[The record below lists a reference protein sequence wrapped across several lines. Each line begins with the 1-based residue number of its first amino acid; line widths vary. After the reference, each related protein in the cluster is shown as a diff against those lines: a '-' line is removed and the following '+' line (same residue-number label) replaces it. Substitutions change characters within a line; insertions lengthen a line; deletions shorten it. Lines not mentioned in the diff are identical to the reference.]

1 MKIIKQCKTLVLFQH
16 NHSRSECLPLVKNVL
31 FPTYSF
37 PVFESGNLSRFQ
49 FGCGRC
55 FPVLCSLMRFFD
67 CGTQQTICHL
77 AWLTSIWFVIH
88 RICLSISF
96 WYQRTHIRIY
106 QNKITIYASKKI
118 TKTKEGNEKVFE
130 RSNIS
135 NYDIHG
141 DCIFLNKPPKTP
153 TIMIDDK
160 TMSCHNWAW
169 IWTVHFN
176 SSQQK
181 AAGCSSQTFNIWLS
195 FSKRIY

>member
-1 MKIIKQCKTLVLFQH
+1 MFTTGQKRTFSHLFI
-16 NHSRSECLPLVKNVL
+16 SSVRIGK
-31 FPTYSF
+31 FITF
-37 PVFESGNLSRFQ
+37 
-49 FGCGRC
+49 
-55 FPVLCSLMRFFD
+55 
-67 CGTQQTICHL
+67 
-77 AWLTSIWFVIH
+77 SIWLWKVFPSPLFTNEVLWLWNATNHLSLSMVDINL
-88 RICLSISF
+88 ICDTSHMFINIILINAHILGFIRTRLRYMPPKNIS
-96 WYQRTHIRIY
+96 
-106 QNKITIYASKKI
+106 
-118 TKTKEGNEKVFE
+118 KTKKDDEKVFE
-130 RSNIS
+130 KSNIS

-181 AAGCSSQTFNIWLS
+181 TAGCSSQTFNIWLS

>member
-1 MKIIKQCKTLVLFQH
+1 MVLFQH

-96 WYQRTHIRIY
+96 WYQRTHIRIISEQDY
-106 QNKITIYASKKI
+106 DICPQKTSPKRRKAMKKFLRRAIFQIMIYMGTASSKTTHQKHQPSLLMIRQCLATIGLEFELCILILHNKKQLVVPVRLLIFDCPFQ
-118 TKTKEGNEKVFE
+118 KE
-130 RSNIS
+130 NIS
-135 NYDIHG
+135 LQG
-141 DCIFLNKPPKTP
+141 LE
-153 TIMIDDK
+153 
-160 TMSCHNWAW
+160 
-169 IWTVHFN
+169 
-176 SSQQK
+176 
-181 AAGCSSQTFNIWLS
+181 
-195 FSKRIY
+195 

>member
-1 MKIIKQCKTLVLFQH
+1 MVLFQH

-106 QNKITIYASKKI
+106 QNKITIYASKKNPQN
-118 TKTKEGNEKVFE
+118 EGRQWKSFWEEQYFKLW
-130 RSNIS
+130 
-135 NYDIHG
+135 YTWGLH
-141 DCIFLNKPPKTP
+141 LLKQPPKTP

-195 FSKRIY
+195 FSKRKY

>member
-106 QNKITIYASKKI
+106 QNKITIYASKKNPQNEGRQWKSFWEEQYFKLWYTWGLHLLKQP
-118 TKTKEGNEKVFE
+118 TKNTNHH
-130 RSNIS
+130 
-135 NYDIHG
+135 D
-141 DCIFLNKPPKTP
+141 
-153 TIMIDDK
+153 
-160 TMSCHNWAW
+160 WW
-169 IWTVHFN
+169 
-176 SSQQK
+176 
-181 AAGCSSQTFNIWLS
+181 
-195 FSKRIY
+195 